1 MEQLAGK
8 VAVVTGGGAGIGLA
22 LAHAFAREGMHIVIA
37 DVQDD
42 VMAGAE
48 AELQAA
54 GAEVLA
60 VHTDVS
66 DPDAVDAL
74 HAATI
79 ERFGAVHVLCNN
91 AGVEVGAATWELN
104 RAAWQW
110 VVGVNLFGVVNGQHS
125 FLPTM
130 LAQNEGH
137 IVNTASLAGLLA
149 LPFSAPYTATKHA
162 VVGLSETLFHELAL
176 TGSDV
181 HVSVLCPGWVKTRIF
196 ESKRNYPAGGIPPPE
211 TEVPVAKMVE
221 EWAANAVA
229 EGLDPAEVAR
239 QVVEAVK
246 ADRFWILTHPEISSA
261 VMGSFK
267 AATNG
272 DNPRA
277 PDVV

>member
-1 MEQLAGK
+1 MEHLAGK

-22 LAHAFAREGMHIVIA
+22 LAHAFAREGMHLVVA

-42 VMAGAE
+42 VLAAAE
-48 AELQAA
+48 VELRAS

-74 HAATI
+74 HAATL
-79 ERFGAVHVLCNN
+79 ERFGAAHVLCNN

-110 VVGVNLFGVVNGQHS
+110 VVGVNLFGVVNGQQS

-130 LAQNEGH
+130 LEQGEGH

-162 VVGLSETLFHELAL
+162 VVGLSETLYHELAL
-176 TGSDV
+176 TGSGV

-196 ESKRNYPAGGIPPPE
+196 ESTRNYPEGAAPPE
-211 TEVPVAKMVE
+211 TEVPVARLVE
-221 EWAANAVA
+221 EWAANAVN
-229 EGLDPAEVAR
+229 EGIDPAEVAR
-239 QVVEAVK
+239 QVVDAIK
-246 ADRFWILTHPEISSA
+246 AERFWILTHPEISSA
-261 VMGSFK
+261 VMGRFK

-277 PDVV
+277 PDIV

>member
-22 LAHAFAREGMHIVIA
+22 LARAFAAEGMRIVLA
-37 DVQDD
+37 DVDD
-42 VMAGAE
+42 DALADSE
-48 AELQAA
+48 SELRAA
-54 GAEVLA
+54 GTEVLT

-79 ERFGAVHVLCNN
+79 ERFGTVHVLCNN
-91 AGVEVGAATWELN
+91 AGVEAGAATWELT
-104 RAAWQW
+104 RTAWQW
-110 VVGVNLFGVVNGQHS
+110 VVGVNLFGVVNGQQS

-130 LAQNEGH
+130 LAQDEGS

-162 VVGLSETLFHELAL
+162 VVGMSETLYHELAL
-176 TGSDV
+176 TGSNV

-196 ESKRNYPAGGIPPPE
+196 ESTRNYPGGIAPPE
-211 TEVPVAKMVE
+211 TEVEVAKLVE

-229 EGLDPAEVAR
+229 EGVDPAEVAR
-239 QVVEAVK
+239 QVVDAVK
-246 ADRFWILTHPEISSA
+246 ADRFWILTHPENSPA
-261 VMGSFK
+261 VMGRFK